1 MCEDN
6 TKEVTRLTK
15 KLFFLL
21 CRTLYFPPHATASAT
36 TLLAVL
42 PGRDTGQALVI
53 AAEV

>member
-15 KLFFLL
+15 KLFF
-21 CRTLYFPPHATASAT
+21 CCVANSIFRPHATAST
-36 TLLAVL
+36 GTLLAVL